1 MTAIAAVRG
10 NGIGDLV
17 DPKVPPV
24 EVIETIQDSTKNTD
38 PAGRHVSEDDWVY
51 PYPTDFK
58 LSEHPIDDIRKLK
71 VDLTKVSCQYPCL
84 TINRWLSLEL
94 ALLVS
99 LPALCYPRK
108 SLAFN

>member
-1 MTAIAAVRG
+1 MQRVVRSFICHQSSFLLKPRANMTAVAAGRG

-17 DPKVPPV
+17 DPKAPSV
-24 EVIETIQDSTKNTD
+24 EVVETIQDSTKNTD

-71 VDLTKVSCQYPCL
+71 VDLTKFSCQ
-84 TINRWLSLEL
+84 
-94 ALLVS
+94 
-99 LPALCYPRK
+99 
-108 SLAFN
+108 

>member
-1 MTAIAAVRG
+1 MTAVAAGRG

-17 DPKVPPV
+17 DPKAPSV
-24 EVIETIQDSTKNTD
+24 EVVETIQDSTKNTD

-71 VDLTKVSCQYPCL
+71 VDLTKFSCQCACL

-99 LPALCYPRK
+99 LPVLCYPRK
-108 SLAFN
+108 SLASN

>member
-1 MTAIAAVRG
+1 MTAVAAGRG

-17 DPKVPPV
+17 DPKAPSV
-24 EVIETIQDSTKNTD
+24 EVVETIQDSTKNTD

-71 VDLTKVSCQYPCL
+71 VDLTKFSCQ
-84 TINRWLSLEL
+84 
-94 ALLVS
+94 
-99 LPALCYPRK
+99 
-108 SLAFN
+108 